1 MMILEV
7 VLALVCHMGGA
18 CEEDTIEM
26 SQEAA
31 AVAMCESGNRETLG
45 SLDWGAVNVNRDGS
59 VDMGAFQFNS
69 YWIWNPNDRW
79 IMRPFANDVL
89 GMSSDTLFHLWP
101 TPNDAPPA
109 VQVALFEYLWDDG
122 NGWRH
127 WAASRDCWGK
137 LIRGGISVVEN

>member
-1 MMILEV
+1 MIEV
-7 VLALVCHMGGA
+7 FLAIVCQIGGA
-18 CEEDTIEM
+18 CHAETITL
-26 SQEAA
+26 STEAA

-45 SLDWGAVNVNRDGS
+45 SLDWGAVNVNRDGT
-59 VDMGAFQFNS
+59 VDQGAFQFNN
-69 YWIWNPNDRW
+69 YWVWNSQDRW
-79 IMRPFANDVL
+79 IMRPFANSI

-109 VQVALFEYLWDDG
+109 VQVALFEYLWDGG

-137 LIRGGISVVEN
+137 WILVPSIS